1 MDVPIIAAA
10 RFEGDVGDGDGAINK
25 RRPIALADKVLSKFF
40 KLFAGFKD
48 LFKIVINYKGSLA
61 TPRQ

>member
-10 RFEGDVGDGDGAINK
+10 RFEGDVGDGDGAIDK
-25 RRPIALADKVLSKFF
+25 RSSVGLADKILGKFF
-40 KLFAGFKD
+40 ELSAGFKD